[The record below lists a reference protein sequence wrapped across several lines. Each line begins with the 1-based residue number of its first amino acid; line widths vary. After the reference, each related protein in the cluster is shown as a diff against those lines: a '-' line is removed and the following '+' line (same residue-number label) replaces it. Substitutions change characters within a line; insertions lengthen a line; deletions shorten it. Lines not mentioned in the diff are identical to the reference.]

1 MFIVYRNRYNVT
13 NEILSVVYKHKLLS
27 HLGGHDY
34 LWHID
39 SNYNNEIFVN
49 DTSLVLPTSLTVA
62 DQISYFVFDY
72 DNKDSYSY
80 TAAMDKESTIYEST
94 TIKQNDLLEK
104 MIELEILV

>member
-1 MFIVYRNRYNVT
+1 M
-13 NEILSVVYKHKLLS
+13 
-27 HLGGHDY
+27 
-34 LWHID
+34 
-39 SNYNNEIFVN
+39 
-49 DTSLVLPTSLTVA
+49 LPTSLKVA

-94 TIKQNDLLEK
+94 AIKPNDLLEK